1 MKKSV
6 KRYLTILMALLL
18 SACLAACGSAAES
31 VSRTQA
37 LFSKY
42 SKETGV
48 HLGLSMENDGT
59 DTMVELYQ
67 LGDNLSLDVTVGEE
81 RFMYIVKD
89 NTLTVLDPVN
99 HAAEQMEITDEVQS
113 FLETVFSSV
122 DNILSLGQA
131 DVEYQKGTVTIDGVK
146 YETEEAVND
155 GSTVKFAYNDDG
167 ALSHIIMTDGA
178 AETDVKITAFDGDVE
193 ESRFDVPDG
202 DKE

>member
-1 MKKSV
+1 MKKLV
-6 KRYLTILMALLL
+6 KRCLSAVMALLL
-18 SACLAACGSAAES
+18 SVCLAACGSVSEN

-48 HLGLSMENDGT
+48 HLGLSMENDGM
-59 DTMVELYQ
+59 DTAVELYQ

-99 HAAEQMEITDEVQS
+99 RVSEQMEITDEVQS
-113 FLETVFSSV
+113 FLETIFSSV

-155 GSTVKFAYNDDG
+155 GSTVKFAYNGDG
-167 ALSHIIMTDGA
+167 ELAYIITVDGA
-178 AETDVKITAFDGDVE
+178 AETDVRITAFDGDVE

-202 DKE
+202 YK

>member
-1 MKKSV
+1 MKKLV
-6 KRYLTILMALLL
+6 KKHLTAVMALLL
-18 SACLAACGSAAES
+18 ALCLVACVNAAES

-48 HLGLSMENDGT
+48 HLGLSMENDGV
-59 DTMVELYQ
+59 DTVVELYQ
-67 LGDNLSLDVTVGEE
+67 LGDNISLDVAVGED
-81 RFMYIVKD
+81 RFIYIVKD

-99 HAAEQMEITDEVQS
+99 QVSEQMEITDEVQG
-113 FLETVFSSV
+113 FLETIYSGV

-155 GSTVKFAYNDDG
+155 GSTVKFVYKDDG
-167 ALSHIIMTDGA
+167 TLAHIILADGA
-178 AETDVKITAFDGDVE
+178 AETDVRITAFDGNVE
-193 ESRFDVPDG
+193 GSRFDVPDG
-202 DKE
+202 YK

>member
-1 MKKSV
+1 MKKLV
-6 KRYLTILMALLL
+6 KRCLSAVMALLL
-18 SACLAACGSAAES
+18 SVCLAACGSVSEN

-48 HLGLSMENDGT
+48 HLGLSMENDGM
-59 DTMVELYQ
+59 DTAVELYQ
-67 LGDNLSLDVTVGEE
+67 LGDNLSLDVTAGED
-81 RFMYIVKD
+81 RFVYIVKD

-99 HAAEQMEITDEVQS
+99 RVSEQMEITDEVQS
-113 FLETVFSSV
+113 FLETIFSSV

-155 GSTVKFAYNDDG
+155 GSTVKFAYDDDG
-167 ALSHIIMTDGA
+167 ALAYIITVDDA
-178 AETDVKITAFDGDVE
+178 TETEIRITAFDGDVE

-202 DKE
+202 YK

>member
-1 MKKSV
+1 MKKFV
-6 KRYLTILMALLL
+6 KRYLTAVMALLL
-18 SACLAACGSAAES
+18 SVCLAACGSATEG

-59 DTMVELYQ
+59 DTVVELYQ
-67 LGDNLSLDVTVGEE
+67 LGDNLSLDVTVGED
-81 RFMYIVKD
+81 RFVYIVKD
-89 NTLTVLDPVN
+89 NTLTVLDPANRVSQ
-99 HAAEQMEITDEVQS
+99 QMEITDEVQS
-113 FLETVFSSV
+113 FLETVFASV

-155 GSTVKFAYNDDG
+155 GSTVKFVYKDDG
-167 ALSHIIMTDGA
+167 TLAHIILADGA
-178 AETDVKITAFDGDVE
+178 TETDVRITAFDGDVE
-193 ESRFDVPDG
+193 ENQFDVPDG
-202 DKE
+202 YK

>member
-1 MKKSV
+1 MKKFV

-31 VSRTQA
+31 ASRTQA

-42 SKETGV
+42 SKETGL

-59 DTMVELYQ
+59 DTAVELYQ
-67 LGDNLSLDVTVGEE
+67 LGDNLSLDVTVGED
-81 RFMYIVKD
+81 RFVYIVKD
-89 NTLTVLDPVN
+89 NMLTVLDPVN
-99 HAAEQMEITDEVQS
+99 QAAEQMEITDEVQS
-113 FLETVFSSV
+113 FLETIFSSV

-146 YETEEAVND
+146 YETEEAVNE
-155 GSTVKFAYNDDG
+155 GSTVKFAYKGDG
-167 ALSHIIMTDGA
+167 ALAYVILLDGA
-178 AETDVKITAFDGDVE
+178 AETDVRITAFDGDVE

-202 DKE
+202 YK

>member
-1 MKKSV
+1 MKKLV
-6 KRYLTILMALLL
+6 KKHLTAVMALLL
-18 SACLAACGSAAES
+18 ALCLVACGNAAES

-48 HLGLSMENDGT
+48 HLGLSMENDGV
-59 DTMVELYQ
+59 DTVVELYQ
-67 LGDNLSLDVTVGEE
+67 LGDNISLDVAVGED
-81 RFMYIVKD
+81 RFIYIVKD

-99 HAAEQMEITDEVQS
+99 QVSEQMEITDEVQG
-113 FLETVFSSV
+113 FLETIYSGV

-155 GSTVKFAYNDDG
+155 GSTVKFVYKDDG
-167 ALSHIIMTDGA
+167 TLAHIILADGA
-178 AETDVKITAFDGDVE
+178 AETDVRITAFDGNVE
-193 ESRFDVPDG
+193 GSRFDVPDG
-202 DKE
+202 YK

>member
-1 MKKSV
+1 MKKFV
-6 KRYLTILMALLL
+6 KRCLSAVMALLL
-18 SACLAACGSAAES
+18 SLCLAACGSAAES

-48 HLGLSMENDGT
+48 HLGLSMENDGA
-59 DTMVELYQ
+59 DTVVELYQ

-81 RFMYIVKD
+81 RFVYIVKD

-99 HAAEQMEITDEVQS
+99 QAAEQMEITDEVQS
-113 FLETVFSSV
+113 FLKTVFASV

-155 GSTVKFAYNDDG
+155 GSTVKFAYSDAG
-167 ALSHIIMTDGA
+167 ALAHIILADGA
-178 AETDVKITAFDGDVE
+178 AETDVRITAFDGNVE
-193 ESRFDVPDG
+193 GSRFDVPDG
-202 DKE
+202 YK